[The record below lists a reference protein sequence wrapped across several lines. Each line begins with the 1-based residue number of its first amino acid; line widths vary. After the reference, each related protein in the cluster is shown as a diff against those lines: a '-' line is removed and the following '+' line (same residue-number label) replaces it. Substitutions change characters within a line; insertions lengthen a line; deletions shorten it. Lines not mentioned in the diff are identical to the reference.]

1 MKLAIAASGVE
12 SDRELAVRFIRS
24 LKCKP
29 TILLGGCWGLMGDVA
44 RSAVSAG
51 LTVIAILPY
60 DKVCEVRGV
69 IPIQTGMSPN
79 ARSSILVKACD
90 ALLALGGGAGTVMEV
105 LMAYREGK
113 EVGIVVGRGFDSD
126 RYAEIMAKGIDSRS
140 SFKPTIL
147 RSPEEAARWVC
158 ELSKTLE
165 G

>member
-12 SDRELAVRFIRS
+12 RDPKLAMEFIKS

-29 TILLGGCWGLMGDVA
+29 VILLGGCWGLMGDVA
-44 RSAVSAG
+44 RYAVKSG
-51 LTVIAILPY
+51 LTVIAILPF
-60 DKVCEVRGV
+60 DRECGVEGV
-69 IPIQTGMSPN
+69 IPIQTGMSAN

-90 ALLALGGGAGTVMEV
+90 VLLALGGGAGTVMEV

-113 EVGIVVGRGFDSD
+113 EIGIIVGRGFDSD
-126 RYAEIMAKGIDSRS
+126 KYATLMASGVDSRS
-140 SFKPTIL
+140 AIKPTLL

-158 ELSKTLE
+158 DLAKASE